1 MVRRRDE
8 ALTVNQLLFIG
19 DIAEEYWPK
28 SNSEEEKK
36 ELELTIE
43 FSTTAFGVNL

>member
-1 MVRRRDE
+1 MRRKVD
-8 ALTVNQLLFIG
+8 ALTVYQLLFIG

-36 ELELTIE
+36 EFELTI
-43 FSTTAFGVNL
+43 